1 MIQKVVTKRR
11 YSLSG
16 HAKTQELIV
25 RCSSESELMKALTGY
40 KLDDEG
46 SADVSPSTL
55 YGLFDP
61 ARPNQAIELLNSAGV
76 TDNVTVHT
84 LH

>member
-1 MIQKVVTKRR
+1 MIQKVITKKR

-16 HAKTQELIV
+16 HAKTQELTI
-25 RCSSESELMKALTGY
+25 RCSSESEVLRALTGY
-40 KLDDEG
+40 KMDDED
-46 SADVSPSTL
+46 SENVSPATL

-61 ARPNQAIELLNSAGV
+61 ARPNQAIELLSSAGV

>member
-1 MIQKVVTKRR
+1 MIQKVIAKKR

-16 HAKTQELIV
+16 HAKTQDLII
-25 RCSSESELMKALTGY
+25 RCSSESEIMRALTGY
-40 KLDDEG
+40 KIDDE
-46 SADVSPSTL
+46 SSEDVSPSIL

-61 ARPNQAIELLNSAGV
+61 TRPNQAIELLSSAGV

>member
-1 MIQKVVTKRR
+1 MIHKVITKKR

-25 RCSSESELMKALTGY
+25 RCSSESEVMRALTGY
-40 KLDDEG
+40 KVDGEDSE
-46 SADVSPSTL
+46 DVSPSTL

-61 ARPNQAIELLNSAGV
+61 TRPNQAIELLSSAGV